1 MFILIY
7 IIYKVIMTLIKKYV
21 GGILMVKKEQYEAPI
36 LEVTEFELTDSI
48 AVSGLSSQGLFGN
61 EEIWGD

>member
-1 MFILIY
+1 
-7 IIYKVIMTLIKKYV
+7 MTLIKKYV

-48 AVSGLSSQGLFGN
+48 AESGLSSQGLFGN

>member
-21 GGILMVKKEQYEAPI
+21 GGILMVKKEQYEAPVI
-36 LEVTEFELTDSI
+36 EVTEFELTDAI
-48 AVSGLSSQGLFGN
+48 ALSSQGLFGTTGN